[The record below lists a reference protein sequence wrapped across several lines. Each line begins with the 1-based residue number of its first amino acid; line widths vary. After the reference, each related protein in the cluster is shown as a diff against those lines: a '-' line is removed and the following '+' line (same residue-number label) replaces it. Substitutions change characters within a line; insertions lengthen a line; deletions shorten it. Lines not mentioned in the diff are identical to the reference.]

1 MKTLLIKDRVEWRVW
16 LSANH
21 DKETEVWLVYNK
33 KESGM
38 ESISYNASVEEALC
52 FGWIDSIIKKLDETQ
67 YVRKFTP
74 RKPDSNWSVSN
85 IKRVERMI
93 AKGLMTE
100 FGMHLVEAARRS
112 GSWSNPV
119 QKPTLEFKLQPEFA
133 EALVQNP
140 KARETFEKLAPTH
153 QNQYIGWIEVA
164 KRQDTKTRR
173 ITESIRLLE
182 QGEKLGLK

>member
-1 MKTLLIKDRVEWRVW
+1 MKTLSIEDRPEWRAW

-21 DKETEVWLVYNK
+21 DKENEVWLVYHK
-33 KESGM
+33 KGTGK
-38 ESISYNASVEEALC
+38 ESISYNGSVEEALC

-74 RKPDSNWSVSN
+74 RKPDSNWSASN

-112 GSWSNPV
+112 GSWNNPV
-119 QKPTLEFKLQPEFA
+119 QKPKLEFKLQPEFA

-182 QGEKLGLK
+182 QGKKLGLK